1 MKLLYMKK
9 IILLIFLVLL
19 FNNSIYADDK
29 NELILKQ
36 SNEEKRAKFVLIN
49 MQKDYITCYS
59 FYKIGA
65 EYVRKSNGDNTII
78 DGIEKSSDT
87 SLKLAYETG
96 EIMGMTADKMSSKVE
111 SEIKNQLDLIDNNFN
126 NASIL
131 LEKYAQTCK
140 NLIENK
146 KQRISFWEKQA
157 ANKFK

>member
-1 MKLLYMKK
+1 MKK
-9 IILLIFLVLL
+9 ILKIIILALLINSQVL
-19 FNNSIYADDK
+19 ADTQ
-29 NELILKQ
+29 NEFIIEQTK
-36 SNEEKRAKFVLIN
+36 EEKRAKYVLLN
-49 MQKDYITCYS
+49 MQQDYITCYS

-65 EYVRKSNGDNTII
+65 EYVRKSNGDSNVIK
-78 DGIEKSSDT
+78 GIEKSSDS

-146 KQRISFWEKQA
+146 KQRISFWEKEA